1 MKEFSPMKHL
11 TIFLSIFMLALSP
24 VVMAQEDDMYFIG
37 KKDKKET
44 TSKSD
49 KDKTVHKVEIVFEEE
64 PSAPVQSSRI
74 TATAPTTA
82 TRDVD
87 EYNRR
92 GRKPAT
98 SASTSTTDTVV
109 ADTRTAVTYELS
121 SQSLYDLGYDEGYSQ
136 GFTDAE
142 RMDYYY
148 GLRLARFHG
157 CHYYDPWYWNRVSYV
172 YDPWFWDPW
181 YYDPWYRPY
190 YYGGWY
196 SVGWGVGYW
205 GSYWNPYYP
214 YPPHYYHHHHHW
226 GPGHHAHNHGPR
238 YSTSRNQDYGRT
250 RIVDRS
256 RRVGD
261 NDRYVARDSRTPS
274 ANRSDNRRYDRSTR
288 FNDRVSSRADRVTDR
303 STDRNSNRSSRM
315 DRTRRTNE
323 DRSSSTRN
331 RSVNRSNSRSSS
343 SSSSRIGS
351 SSSSFRNSGTGSRSG
366 GGVRSGGSSRGGRGR

>member
-1 MKEFSPMKHL
+1 
-11 TIFLSIFMLALSP
+11 
-24 VVMAQEDDMYFIG
+24 MYFIG

-49 KDKTVHKVEIVFEEE
+49 KAKTVHQVEIVYEEE
-64 PSAPVQSSRI
+64 DPAPVQSSRI
-74 TATAPTTA
+74 TATAPTTS

-92 GRKPAT
+92 GRKPVS
-98 SASTSTTDTVV
+98 SASTPVADTVV
-109 ADTRTAVTYELS
+109 ADTRTTVTYELS
-121 SQSLYDLGYDEGYSQ
+121 SQSLYDLGYDEGYNQ

-214 YPPHYYHHHHHW
+214 YPPYYYPHHYHW

-261 NDRYVARDSRTPS
+261 NERYVARDSRTPS
-274 ANRSDNRRYDRSTR
+274 ANRDDNRRYDRSAR
-288 FNDRVSSRADRVTDR
+288 FNDRVSSRSNRVTDR
-303 STDRNSNRSSRM
+303 SA
-315 DRTRRTNE
+315 
-323 DRSSSTRN
+323 DRSSSRSSSTDRSRN
-331 RSVNRSNSRSSS
+331 RSTERSSSVNRSSSRSS

-351 SSSSFRNSGTGSRSG
+351 SSSSTRSSGIGSRSG
-366 GGVRSGGSSRGGRGR
+366 GGSVRSGGGARGGGRGR